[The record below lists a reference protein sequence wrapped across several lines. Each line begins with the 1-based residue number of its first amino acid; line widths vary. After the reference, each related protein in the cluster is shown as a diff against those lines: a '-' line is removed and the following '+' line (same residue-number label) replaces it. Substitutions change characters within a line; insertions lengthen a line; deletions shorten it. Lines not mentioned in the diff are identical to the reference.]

1 MTPTPELQVRRPGR
15 LTAVAGLLTLA
26 GGGYTVLS
34 VVLLVGTALGKD
46 WAGHDLGRLALI
58 LPIAVALLVTGIRL
72 GTRPTRVW
80 WWAGI
85 GGLTV
90 ICIAALLDKWFAQHR
105 FDPFTMALPGLALA
119 ALLSRPV
126 RRIVALHEKA
136 AQARRAT
143 TSRNSQSIQP
153 PVDESTQA

>member
-1 MTPTPELQVRRPGR
+1 MTPTPVLQVRWPRR
-15 LTAVAGLLTLA
+15 LTAVAGLLALA
-26 GGGYTVLS
+26 GGLYTVLS
-34 VVLLVGTALGKD
+34 VVLLAGAALGKD
-46 WAGHDLGRLALI
+46 WATHDLGRLALI
-58 LPIAVALLVTGIRL
+58 LPIAVAVLVTGIRL

-85 GGLTV
+85 GGVSLIGV
-90 ICIAALLDKWFAQHR
+90 ADLLDTWFAHHR

-126 RRIVALHEKA
+126 RTTVALFEDA

-143 TSRNSQSIQP
+143 TSRNSQSIEP
-153 PVDESTQA
+153 PVDDSTQA